1 MEFFLNEHSCQ
12 KVFFDVGANIG
23 VQYRKLAEPDK
34 YPSAPILSRFNELF
48 RAPPWCSV
56 CTISFEANPL
66 HTPRLKALQSKMET
80 AKAPPLFVIHAAAS
94 DADLGAAKFLLQ
106 GHQGDF
112 SRHQRTRRLM
122 LSASLASGG
131 AAYAS
136 NLTVPTVDLARVVHV
151 VAAARPRRVYMKLDV
166 EGDEAKILLHLIK
179 TQALC
184 AIDQIDV
191 EWHSNAPHWMDARE
205 PSTQLASNASAKVR
219 RLLQTT
225 LPFPG
230 CKTKLTT
237 LDDETYYR
245 DQKPW
250 PQRPLC

>member
-1 MEFFLNEHSCQ
+1 MEEFLKTHFCQ
-12 KVFFDVGANIG
+12 NFFFDVGANIG
-23 VQYRKLAEPDK
+23 VQYRKLVEPDK
-34 YPSAPILSRFNELF
+34 YPSAPILSRFRELF

-66 HTPRLKALQSKMET
+66 HSPRLDALQFKMRQ
-80 AKAPPLFVIHAAAS
+80 AAAPPLFVFHAAAS
-94 DADLGAAKFLLQ
+94 DVDNDAAKFLLR

-122 LSASLASGG
+122 LSASLASGS

-136 NLTVPTVDLARVVHV
+136 NLTVPTVDLARVLHV

-191 EWHSNAPHWMDARE
+191 EWHSDVPHWMGAGE

-230 CKTKLTT
+230 CKTKLAT

-250 PQRPLC
+250 PQRPIC